1 MESKELKDRI
11 LYVGC
16 PNIGYRERFQD
27 RLDDILDRRW
37 LSNSGKYCQEFEA
50 TLCDYLGV
58 RNVVAVCNGT
68 IGLEIATRAAGF
80 SGEVIV
86 PSFTFVA
93 TAHSLQWQG
102 IQPVFADID
111 PATHNLDP
119 ACVEEM
125 ITPRTTG
132 ILAVHCWGRP
142 APVRELGEIAAKHDL
157 KIIYDA
163 AHALGCTHE
172 GEKAG
177 GFGEAEVF
185 SFHATKFIN
194 SFEGGAITTNDDK
207 LAEQIRLM
215 RNFGFTDY
223 DQVDCIGTN
232 GKMPEVSAAMGLT
245 NLESIEDFVEVNRR
259 NHLAYQTGIDGL
271 LGISLLTFNESER
284 NNFQYVVLEVDPVVC
299 PISRDDLLRRLH
311 GKNII
316 ARRYFYPGCH
326 RMEPYASLYPQSNR
340 WLTNTESLC
349 DKVLVL
355 PTGTAIGED
364 DVEVICSQ
372 ISEIILQSSNCEE

>member
-1 MESKELKDRI
+1 MSQSSDKI
-11 LYVGC
+11 FHVGR
-16 PNIGYRERFQD
+16 PNIGDRGRFLER
-27 RLDDILDRRW
+27 LNEILDRRW
-37 LSNSGKYCQEFEA
+37 LSNGGKNCHEFESELA
-50 TLCDYLGV
+50 KYLEV
-58 RNVVAVCNGT
+58 DHAITVCNAT
-68 IGLEIATRAAGF
+68 VGLEIAARAMGLA
-80 SGEVIV
+80 GEVIV

-93 TAHSLQWQG
+93 TPHSLLWQQ
-102 IQPVFADID
+102 IKPVFADLD

-119 ACVEEM
+119 DSVEDL
-125 ITPRTTG
+125 IGPNTSG

-142 APVRELGEIAAKHDL
+142 AEIERLAAISDRRGLALYFDASHSLGVSHQGRMI
-157 KIIYDA
+157 
-163 AHALGCTHE
+163 
-172 GEKAG
+172 G
-177 GFGEAEVF
+177 GFGKAEVF
-185 SFHATKFIN
+185 SLHATKFVN
-194 SFEGGAITTNDDK
+194 SFEGGVITTNDNQ
-207 LAEQIRLM
+207 LAEKIRLM

-223 DQVDCIGTN
+223 DKVEFIGTN
-232 GKMPEVSAAMGLT
+232 GKMSEVSAAMGVI
-245 NLESIEDFVEVNRR
+245 NLESVEDFVEVNRR

-271 LGISLLTFNESER
+271 PGISLLRFNESER